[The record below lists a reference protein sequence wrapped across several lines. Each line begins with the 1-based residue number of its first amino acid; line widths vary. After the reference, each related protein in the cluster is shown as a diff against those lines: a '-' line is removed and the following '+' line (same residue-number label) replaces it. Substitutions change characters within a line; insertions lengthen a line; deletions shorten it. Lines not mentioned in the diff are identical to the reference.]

1 MPKTERKKSIGNE
14 TSGSLNS
21 IVQKKYNLPK
31 QLIENNI
38 ISVSKVNIS
47 YTAKLLEQIEWEV
60 F

>member
-1 MPKTERKKSIGNE
+1 MPKTERKKSICNE

-21 IVQKKYNLPK
+21 IVKKKYNLPK
-31 QLIENNI
+31 QLIENNL

>member
-47 YTAKLLEQIEWEV
+47 YTAKLLEQIE
-60 F
+60 